1 MNAIKAIFLSIM
13 GASVVVNDVIKDGLS
28 LWVSQKAV
36 DMIIYYECG
45 DKSYYNKLLAR
56 PTVPAW
62 QTTQSGVTI
71 GIGFDTGYNSK
82 AEIRKATTGILPES
96 SIKAL
101 ESVSGMKGKNAY
113 YNGLPKVKNTVFVTY
128 ENAEKIFFRDSLP
141 RFTKLTAGAFN
152 LTPTRLSPHSNGALT
167 SLVYNRGASLSNTS
181 SRKEMRDIKYHLA
194 NKQDSKVPGDITA
207 MKRLWAGKNLSGLL
221 KRRDAEAKLFK
232 EGL

>member
-1 MNAIKAIFLSIM
+1 MNAIKAIFLSLM

-36 DMIIYYECG
+36 EMIIYYECG
-45 DKSYYNKLLAR
+45 DRSYYNKLLAR

-62 QTTQSGVTI
+62 RTTQSGVTI

-128 ENAEKIFFRDSLP
+128 ENAEKIFFRDSLV
-141 RFTKLTAGAFN
+141 
-152 LTPTRLSPHSNGALT
+152 
-167 SLVYNRGASLSNTS
+167 SLN
-181 SRKEMRDIKYHLA
+181 
-194 NKQDSKVPGDITA
+194 
-207 MKRLWAGKNLSGLL
+207 
-221 KRRDAEAKLFK
+221 
-232 EGL
+232 